1 MMRAQ
6 GTCSCGQSRAFDNLD
21 EFDQFDA
28 LDETDTLDEL
38 DDVADWAESDVLD
51 EEAVDELDLFSEEDA
66 LTGRARSSAGA
77 GAGAGRLGFVLTCT
91 DPQRRQRFRAALRL
105 AISIARTAA
114 ARLTAPRIDN
124 RTRDLFIHF
133 FGTRP
138 DHRPSWATRT
148 AAGLVAHRYTMVAR
162 ELAGGR
168 RFRYTC
174 VSGTVGDC
182 ATSAPGR
189 VVVAATTGKSA
200 VTLCDAFFAPGRSI
214 SQMAGT
220 LLHEGM
226 HAVYQDLFFHAV
238 ARGIAEC
245 RRDNAR
251 CFQAFALRVR
261 GFGVES
267 DIRTRCRRSAAQC
280 RRLLRDP

>member
-1 MMRAQ
+1 MRSQ

-21 EFDQFDA
+21 ELDQFDA
-28 LDETDTLDEL
+28 LEETETLDKLDEL
-38 DDVADWAESDVLD
+38 ADWSESDPL
-51 EEAVDELDLFSEEDA
+51 EDA
-66 LTGRARSSAGA
+66 LDSDVEGDQFTP
-77 GAGAGRLGFVLTCT
+77 GRLGFVLTCT

-105 AISIARTAA
+105 AISIARTSAS
-114 ARLTAPRIDN
+114 RLMAPRIDDQA
-124 RTRDLFIHF
+124 RRLFIHF

-138 DHRPSWATRT
+138 EHRPAWATRT
-148 AAGLVAHRYTMVAR
+148 AAGLVAHRFSMVAR
-162 ELAGGR
+162 ALAGGR

-174 VSGTVGDC
+174 VSGAVGDC
-182 ATSAPGR
+182 APSPGF
-189 VVVAATTGKSA
+189 VVIAATTGKSA

-251 CFQAFALRVR
+251 CFQAFALRLR
-261 GFGVES
+261 GFGAEA
-267 DIRTRCRRSAAQC
+267 DIHTGCRRTAVEC
-280 RRLLRDP
+280 RRHP